1 MCIDVDGTC
10 TGSPRK
16 TAMYSIR
23 QHARTYTLLHTI
35 ALMTALLSFL
45 VAGIDATPVPV
56 RGSPPLALD
65 RCCHEGRGPKPET
78 TTTTTIVIERTK
90 THTTHT
96 TTITSP
102 SAHHS
107 HTSTIQTPPT
117 SDHSTS
123 SLSTS
128 VPSTSG
134 VLRTSSSTQPST
146 HGRSA
151 APTPTYSSSS
161 ILWAKTGTPI
171 PSSLLVDGGSQSSS
185 HSTQRLS
192 RGAIAGIVTGSV
204 VIAVG
209 LAFVTYE
216 VRRRCINKARNEE
229 LIARPAGTP
238 QQV

>member
-78 TTTTTIVIERTK
+78 TTTTIAIERTK
-90 THTTHT
+90 TYTTHT
-96 TTITSP
+96 TTIISP

-128 VPSTSG
+128 IPSTSG
-134 VLRTSSSTQPST
+134 VPRTSSSTQHEIEDTS
-146 HGRSA
+146 
-151 APTPTYSSSS
+151 
-161 ILWAKTGTPI
+161 
-171 PSSLLVDGGSQSSS
+171 
-185 HSTQRLS
+185 
-192 RGAIAGIVTGSV
+192 
-204 VIAVG
+204 
-209 LAFVTYE
+209 
-216 VRRRCINKARNEE
+216 
-229 LIARPAGTP
+229 
-238 QQV
+238 